1 MTAHRKHSWLRRID
15 PARLPVESLLDAMEQ
30 DLGVGVCLACYEEQ
44 DQVEPDGQGLLCES
58 CGEHAVY
65 GVEIIVMAVPST
77 VFGGAEDD
85 VQ

>member
-1 MTAHRKHSWLRRID
+1 MTAPGKNSWLRRID

-30 DLGVGVCLACYEEQ
+30 DLGLGVCLACYEEQ
-44 DQVEPDGQGLLCES
+44 EQVEPDAQELPCES

-65 GVEIIVMAVPST
+65 GIEIIVMAVPPSA
-77 VFGGAEDD
+77 FGDGEDD